1 MKFQV
6 KVPATSANIGAGFD
20 VMGMALDIYNIFEVE
35 EIETSSEVI
44 FDGFEL
50 EYSNKDNI
58 FYKSMILLLD
68 KFEYK
73 YNGFRISLKENNI
86 PIARGLGSSSSC
98 IVGGLVS
105 ANKILGNKFTREE
118 LVKVAT
124 DIEGH
129 PDNVSPAILGG
140 LVVTVVEEDKL
151 YYNRVDISEDIVFS
165 CYIPNFKISTEKARE
180 ILPKEIKL
188 SDGIYNVGHSMLTL
202 LAFINKDYDLLKIS
216 CRDKFHQDYRG
227 SLIDDY
233 ENILYKFNSY
243 GALGTFI
250 SGSGPTII
258 GIFNSKDIEKN
269 TINMKRDMLAL
280 KNEVKLINLIVDNKG
295 AQVEE
300 R

>member
-1 MKFQV
+1 MRFQV

-20 VMGMALDIYNIFEVE
+20 VMGMALSVYNVFEVE
-35 EIETSSEVI
+35 EIKENSEII
-44 FDGFEL
+44 FEGFEL
-50 EYSNKDNI
+50 EYSNRDNI

-68 KFEYK
+68 KYKYK
-73 YNGFRISLKENNI
+73 YNGFKITLKENNI

-98 IVGGLVS
+98 IVGGLIA
-105 ANKILGNKFTREE
+105 ANKIMKNKITKEE
-118 LVKVAT
+118 LVKIAT

-140 LVVTVVEEDKL
+140 LVVTVVEDDKL
-151 YYNRVDISEDIVFS
+151 YYNKVDISEDIVFS
-165 CYIPNFKISTEKARE
+165 CYIPNFKVSTEEARK
-180 ILPKEIKL
+180 ILPKKIKL

-216 CRDKFHQDYRG
+216 CRDKFHQNYRG
-227 SLIDDY
+227 SLIEGY
-233 ENILYKFNSY
+233 ENILCKFDNY
-243 GALGTFI
+243 GAMGTFI

-258 GIFNSKDIEKN
+258 GIFKSEYMGN
-269 TINMKRDMLAL
+269 TIKMEKDL

>member
-1 MKFQV
+1 MRFQV

-20 VMGMALDIYNIFEVE
+20 VMGIALSVYNVFEVE
-35 EIETSSEVI
+35 EIKENSEII
-44 FDGFEL
+44 FEGFEL
-50 EYSNKDNI
+50 EYSNRDNI

-68 KFEYK
+68 KYKYK
-73 YNGFRISLKENNI
+73 YNGFKITLKENNI

-98 IVGGLVS
+98 IVGGLIA
-105 ANKILGNKFTREE
+105 ANKIMENKITKEE
-118 LVKVAT
+118 LVKIAT

-140 LVVTVVEEDKL
+140 LVVTVVEDDKL
-151 YYNRVDISEDIVFS
+151 YYNKVDISEDIVFS
-165 CYIPNFKISTEKARE
+165 CYIPNFKVSTEEARK
-180 ILPKEIKL
+180 ILPKKIKL

-216 CRDKFHQDYRG
+216 CRDKFHQNYRG
-227 SLIDDY
+227 SLIEGY
-233 ENILYKFNSY
+233 ENILCKFDNY
-243 GALGTFI
+243 GAMGTFI

-258 GIFNSKDIEKN
+258 GIFKSEYMGN
-269 TINMKRDMLAL
+269 TIKMEKDL

>member
-1 MKFQV
+1 MRFQV

-20 VMGMALDIYNIFEVE
+20 VMGMALSVYNVFEVE
-35 EIETSSEVI
+35 EIKENSEII
-44 FDGFEL
+44 FEGFEL
-50 EYSNKDNI
+50 EYSNRDNI

-68 KFEYK
+68 KYKYK
-73 YNGFRISLKENNI
+73 YNGFKITLKENNI

-98 IVGGLVS
+98 IVGGLIA
-105 ANKILGNKFTREE
+105 ANKIMKNKITKEE
-118 LVKVAT
+118 LVKIAT

-140 LVVTVVEEDKL
+140 LVVTVVEDDKL
-151 YYNRVDISEDIVFS
+151 YYNKVDISEDIVFS
-165 CYIPNFKISTEKARE
+165 CYIPNFKVSTEEARK
-180 ILPKEIKL
+180 IIPKKIKL

-216 CRDKFHQDYRG
+216 CRDKFHQNYRG
-227 SLIDDY
+227 PLIEGY
-233 ENILYKFNSY
+233 ENILCKFDNY
-243 GALGTFI
+243 GAMGTFI

-258 GIFNSKDIEKN
+258 GIFKSEYMGN
-269 TINMKRDMLAL
+269 TIKMEKDL

>member
-1 MKFQV
+1 MRFQV
-6 KVPATSANIGAGFD
+6 KVPATSANIGSGFD
-20 VMGMALDIYNIFEVE
+20 VMGMALSVYNVFEVE
-35 EIETSSEVI
+35 EIKENSEII
-44 FDGFEL
+44 FEGFEL
-50 EYSNKDNI
+50 EYSNRDNI

-68 KFEYK
+68 KYKYK
-73 YNGFRISLKENNI
+73 YNGFKITLKENNI

-98 IVGGLVS
+98 IVGGLIA
-105 ANKILGNKFTREE
+105 ANKIMKNKITKEE
-118 LVKVAT
+118 LVKIAT

-140 LVVTVVEEDKL
+140 LVVTVVEDDKL
-151 YYNRVDISEDIVFS
+151 YYNKVDISEDIVFS
-165 CYIPNFKISTEKARE
+165 CYIPNFKVSTEEARK
-180 ILPKEIKL
+180 IIPKKIKL

-216 CRDKFHQDYRG
+216 CRDKFHQNYRG
-227 SLIDDY
+227 SLIEGY
-233 ENILYKFNSY
+233 ENILCKFDNY
-243 GALGTFI
+243 GAMGTFI

-258 GIFNSKDIEKN
+258 GIFKSEYMGN
-269 TINMKRDMLAL
+269 TIKMEKDL

>member
-1 MKFQV
+1 MRFQV

-20 VMGMALDIYNIFEVE
+20 VMGMALSVYNVFEVE
-35 EIETSSEVI
+35 EIKENSEII
-44 FDGFEL
+44 FEGFEL
-50 EYSNKDNI
+50 EYSNRDNI

-68 KFEYK
+68 KYKYK
-73 YNGFRISLKENNI
+73 YNGFKITLKENNI

-98 IVGGLVS
+98 IVGGLIA
-105 ANKILGNKFTREE
+105 ANKIMKNKITKEE
-118 LVKVAT
+118 LVKIAT

-140 LVVTVVEEDKL
+140 LVVTVVEDDKL
-151 YYNRVDISEDIVFS
+151 YYNKVDISEDIVFS
-165 CYIPNFKISTEKARE
+165 CYIPNFKVSTEEARK
-180 ILPKEIKL
+180 IIPKKIKL

-216 CRDKFHQDYRG
+216 CRDKFHQNYRG
-227 SLIDDY
+227 SLIEGY
-233 ENILYKFNSY
+233 ENILCKFDNY
-243 GALGTFI
+243 GAMGTFI

-258 GIFNSKDIEKN
+258 GIFKSEYMGN
-269 TINMKRDMLAL
+269 TIKMEKDL

>member
-1 MKFQV
+1 MRFQV
-6 KVPATSANIGAGFD
+6 KVPATSANIGSGFD
-20 VMGMALDIYNIFEVE
+20 VMGMALSVYNVFEVE
-35 EIETSSEVI
+35 EIKENSEII
-44 FDGFEL
+44 FEGFEL
-50 EYSNKDNI
+50 EYSNRDNI

-68 KFEYK
+68 KYKYK
-73 YNGFRISLKENNI
+73 YNGFKITLKENNI

-98 IVGGLVS
+98 IVGGLIA
-105 ANKILGNKFTREE
+105 ANKIMENKITKEE
-118 LVKVAT
+118 LVKIAT

-140 LVVTVVEEDKL
+140 LVVTVVEDDKL
-151 YYNRVDISEDIVFS
+151 YYNKVDISEDIVFS
-165 CYIPNFKISTEKARE
+165 CYIPNFKVSTEEARK
-180 ILPKEIKL
+180 ILPKKIKL

-216 CRDKFHQDYRG
+216 CRDKFHQNYRG
-227 SLIDDY
+227 SLIEGY
-233 ENILYKFNSY
+233 ENILCKFDNY
-243 GALGTFI
+243 GAMGTFI

-258 GIFNSKDIEKN
+258 GIFKSEYMGN
-269 TINMKRDMLAL
+269 TIKMEKDL

>member
-1 MKFQV
+1 MRFQV

-20 VMGMALDIYNIFEVE
+20 VMGMALSVYNVFEVE
-35 EIETSSEVI
+35 EIKENSEII
-44 FDGFEL
+44 FEGFEL
-50 EYSNKDNI
+50 EYSNRDNI

-68 KFEYK
+68 KYKYK
-73 YNGFRISLKENNI
+73 YNGFKITLKENNI

-98 IVGGLVS
+98 IVGGLIA
-105 ANKILGNKFTREE
+105 ANKIMKNKITKEE
-118 LVKVAT
+118 LVKIAT

-140 LVVTVVEEDKL
+140 LVVTVVEDDKL
-151 YYNRVDISEDIVFS
+151 YYNKVDISEDIVFS
-165 CYIPNFKISTEKARE
+165 CYIPNFKVSTEEARK
-180 ILPKEIKL
+180 ILPKKIKL

-202 LAFINKDYDLLKIS
+202 LAFINEDYDLLKIS
-216 CRDKFHQDYRG
+216 CRDKFHQNYRG
-227 SLIDDY
+227 SLIEGY
-233 ENILYKFNSY
+233 ENILCKFDNY
-243 GALGTFI
+243 GAMGTFI

-258 GIFNSKDIEKN
+258 GIFKSEYMGN
-269 TINMKRDMLAL
+269 TIKMEKDL

>member
-20 VMGMALDIYNIFEVE
+20 VMGIALNIYNIFEVE
-35 EIETSSEVI
+35 EVETSSEVI

-58 FYKSMILLLD
+58 FYKSMVLLLD
-68 KFEYK
+68 KCGYK

-105 ANKILGNKFTREE
+105 ANKILGDKFTKEE

-140 LVVTVVEEDKL
+140 LVVTVVEDDKL
-151 YYNRVDISEDIVFS
+151 YYNRVDISEDMVFS

-188 SDGIYNVGHSMLTL
+188 GDGIYNVGHSMLTL

-233 ENILYKFNSY
+233 ENILCKFDSY

-258 GIFNSKDIEKN
+258 GIFNSKDIES

-280 KNEVKLINLIVDNKG
+280 KNEVKFINLIVDNKG

>member
-1 MKFQV
+1 MRFQV

-20 VMGMALDIYNIFEVE
+20 VMGMALSVYNVFEVE
-35 EIETSSEVI
+35 EIKENSEII
-44 FDGFEL
+44 FEGFEL
-50 EYSNKDNI
+50 EYSNRDNI

-68 KFEYK
+68 KYKYK
-73 YNGFRISLKENNI
+73 YNGFKITLKENNI

-98 IVGGLVS
+98 IVGGLIA
-105 ANKILGNKFTREE
+105 ANKIMENKITKEE
-118 LVKVAT
+118 LVKIAT

-140 LVVTVVEEDKL
+140 LVVTVVEDDKL
-151 YYNRVDISEDIVFS
+151 YYNKVDISEDIVFS
-165 CYIPNFKISTEKARE
+165 CYIPNFKVSTEEARK
-180 ILPKEIKL
+180 ILPKKIKL

-216 CRDKFHQDYRG
+216 CRDKFHQNYRG
-227 SLIDDY
+227 SLIEGY
-233 ENILYKFNSY
+233 ENILCKFDNY
-243 GALGTFI
+243 GAMGTFI

-258 GIFNSKDIEKN
+258 GIFKSEYMGN
-269 TINMKRDMLAL
+269 TIKMEKDL

>member
-20 VMGMALDIYNIFEVE
+20 VMGIALDIYNVFEVE

-44 FDGFEL
+44 FNGFEL
-50 EYSNKDNI
+50 EHSNKDNI

-68 KFEYK
+68 KYGYK
-73 YNGFRISLKENNI
+73 YNGFKITLKENNI

-98 IVGGLVS
+98 IVGGLMV

-118 LVKVAT
+118 LVKIAT

-140 LVVTVVEEDKL
+140 LVVTVVEDDKL
-151 YYNRVDISEDIVFS
+151 YYNRVDISGDIVFS

-180 ILPKEIKL
+180 ILPKKIKL

-202 LAFINKDYDLLKIS
+202 LRFINKDYGLLKVS
-216 CRDKFHQDYRG
+216 CKDKFHQIYRG
-227 SLIDDY
+227 SLINNY
-233 ENILYKFNSY
+233 ENILCKFDSY

-250 SGSGPTII
+250 SGSGPTIV
-258 GIFNSKDIEKN
+258 GIFNSEDIEN
-269 TINMKRDMLAL
+269 TINMERGLLTSKS
-280 KNEVKLINLIVDNKG
+280 EVKLINLIVDNKG

>member
-1 MKFQV
+1 MRFQV
-6 KVPATSANIGAGFD
+6 KVPATSANIGSGFD
-20 VMGMALDIYNIFEVE
+20 VMGMALSVYNVFEVE
-35 EIETSSEVI
+35 EIKENSEII
-44 FDGFEL
+44 FEGFEL
-50 EYSNKDNI
+50 EYSNRDNI

-68 KFEYK
+68 KYKYK
-73 YNGFRISLKENNI
+73 YNGFKITLKENNI

-98 IVGGLVS
+98 IVGGLIA
-105 ANKILGNKFTREE
+105 ANKIMKNKITKEE
-118 LVKVAT
+118 LVKIAT

-140 LVVTVVEEDKL
+140 LVVTVVEDDKL
-151 YYNRVDISEDIVFS
+151 YYNKVDISEDIVFS
-165 CYIPNFKISTEKARE
+165 CYIPNFKVSTEEARK
-180 ILPKEIKL
+180 ILPKKIKL

-216 CRDKFHQDYRG
+216 CRDKFHQNYRG
-227 SLIDDY
+227 SLIEGY
-233 ENILYKFNSY
+233 ENILCKFDNY
-243 GALGTFI
+243 GAMGTFI

-258 GIFNSKDIEKN
+258 GIFKSEYMGN
-269 TINMKRDMLAL
+269 TIKMEKDL